1 MHRLKKSD
9 PPDQIKKRHK
19 QSNQKKTPTWPN
31 GKINK

>member
-19 QSNQKKTPTWPN
+19 QSNQKKHPP
-31 GKINK
+31 GQMEK